1 MKAEKKVFNKLFKK
15 EKVELAIQKIEL
27 GPSLDKVDD
36 IVRGIR
42 TYDSLGSKW
51 ENKLSIVKREMQ
63 GHVSDLKKGIDEMQ
77 SDLIVLVRA
86 GGEIDD
92 IKKDL
97 SGSGIST
104 APLDSRKNEIKES
117 YKKLAKVSSDWSK
130 LLVEIKN
137 FN

>member
-1 MKAEKKVFNKLFKK
+1 MNAEEKVFNKLFKE
-15 EKVELAIQKIEL
+15 EKVELAIQSVKL

-51 ENKLSIVKREMQ
+51 GNKLSIVKKEMQ
-63 GHVSDLKKGIDEMQ
+63 GNISDLKKGIDEMQ
-77 SDLIVLVRA
+77 SDMNVLVRA
-86 GGEIDD
+86 GSEIDD

-117 YKKLAKVSSDWSK
+117 YNKLAKVSSDWNK

>member
-1 MKAEKKVFNKLFKK
+1 MNTEKKVFNKLF
-15 EKVELAIQKIEL
+15 EEGKVELAMKKVEL
-27 GPSLDKVDD
+27 GANLDKVDN
-36 IVRGIR
+36 ILRGVK
-42 TYDSLGSKW
+42 TYTSLVSKW
-51 ENKLSIVKREMQ
+51 QSKLSIVKKEMQ
-63 GHVSDLKKGIDEMQ
+63 SHVSDLKKGIDEMQ
-77 SDLIVLVRA
+77 SDMNVLVRA

-97 SGSGIST
+97 SSAGIST

-117 YKKLAKVSSDWSK
+117 YNKLAKVSSDWNR

>member
-1 MKAEKKVFNKLFKK
+1 MNTQKRVFNKLA
-15 EKVELAIQKIEL
+15 EEDKVELATQKVEL
-27 GPSLDKVDD
+27 GPNLDKVDD
-36 IVRGIR
+36 IVRGVR
-42 TYDSLGSKW
+42 TYASLGSKW
-51 ENKLSIVKREMQ
+51 ENKLSIVKKEMQ
-63 GHVSDLKKGIDEMQ
+63 GHVSDLKKGINEMQ
-77 SDLIVLVRA
+77 SDMNVLVRA

-92 IKKDL
+92 VKKDL

-117 YKKLAKVSSDWSK
+117 YNKLAKVSSDWNK

>member
-1 MKAEKKVFNKLFKK
+1 MNAEEKVFNKLFKE
-15 EKVELAIQKIEL
+15 EKVELAIQSVKL

-51 ENKLSIVKREMQ
+51 GNKLSIVKKEMQ
-63 GHVSDLKKGIDEMQ
+63 GHISDLKKGIDEMQ
-77 SDLIVLVRA
+77 SDMNVLVRA

-117 YKKLAKVSSDWSK
+117 YNKLAKVSSDWNK
-130 LLVEIKN
+130 LLIEIKN

>member
-1 MKAEKKVFNKLFKK
+1 MNAEKKVFNKLF
-15 EKVELAIQKIEL
+15 EQGKVELAMQKVEL
-27 GPSLDKVDD
+27 GANLDKVDD
-36 IVRGIR
+36 ILRGIK
-42 TYDSLGSKW
+42 TYTSLGSKW
-51 ENKLSIVKREMQ
+51 QSKLSIVKKEMQ
-63 GHVSDLKKGIDEMQ
+63 SHVSDLKKGIDEMQ
-77 SDLIVLVRA
+77 SDMNVLVRA

-117 YKKLAKVSSDWSK
+117 YKKLAKVSSDWNR

>member
-1 MKAEKKVFNKLFKK
+1 MNAEEKVFNKLFKE
-15 EKVELAIQKIEL
+15 EKVELAIQSVKL

-42 TYDSLGSKW
+42 TYDSLVSKW
-51 ENKLSIVKREMQ
+51 GNKLSIVKKEMQ
-63 GHVSDLKKGIDEMQ
+63 GHISDLKKGIDEMQ
-77 SDLIVLVRA
+77 SDMNVLVRA

-117 YKKLAKVSSDWSK
+117 YNKLAKVSSDWNK
-130 LLVEIKN
+130 LLIEIKN

>member
-1 MKAEKKVFNKLFKK
+1 MNTQKKVFNTLF
-15 EKVELAIQKIEL
+15 EEVKVELAAQKIEL
-27 GPSLDKVDD
+27 GANLDKVDD
-36 IVRGIR
+36 IVRGVR
-42 TYDSLGSKW
+42 TYTSLGSKW
-51 ENKLSIVKREMQ
+51 QNKLSIVKKEMRS
-63 GHVSDLKKGIDEMQ
+63 HVSDLKKGIDEMQ
-77 SDLIVLVRA
+77 SDMNVLVRA

-117 YKKLAKVSSDWSK
+117 YNKLAKVLNDWNK
-130 LLVEIKN
+130 LLVEIRN

>member
-1 MKAEKKVFNKLFKK
+1 MNAEKKVFNKLFKK
-15 EKVELAIQKIEL
+15 EKVELATHKIEL
-27 GPSLDKVDD
+27 GPNLDKVDN
-36 IVRGIR
+36 IVRGVR

-51 ENKLSIVKREMQ
+51 GNKLSIVKKEMR

-77 SDLIVLVRA
+77 SDMNVLVRA

-97 SGSGIST
+97 AGSGIST

-117 YKKLAKVSSDWSK
+117 YNKLSKVLSDWSR
-130 LLVEIKN
+130 LLVEINN

>member
-1 MKAEKKVFNKLFKK
+1 MNAEEKVFNKLFKE
-15 EKVELAIQKIEL
+15 EKVELAIQSVKL

-36 IVRGIR
+36 IVRGVR

-51 ENKLSIVKREMQ
+51 GNKLSIVKKEMQ
-63 GHVSDLKKGIDEMQ
+63 GHISDLKKGIDEMQ
-77 SDLIVLVRA
+77 SDMNVLVRA

-117 YKKLAKVSSDWSK
+117 YNKLAKVSSDWNK
-130 LLVEIKN
+130 LLIEIKN